1 MLDLVYIMIY
11 RVYKFIMPLIIR
23 LYTTAHSY
31 WEVIHRNSINLKEG
45 KGVYKIIYV
54 YNVYRYHKVIHYISN
69 IHIRTNF
76 EHLQKCHS
84 FLNKNS
90 TCVYLY
96 LAIPISSPH
105 QLIGTFRN
113 ELEILG
119 WVCSVLYQKQKM
131 LKVKHQGCQQDAV
144 WISIESQNLKDL
156 ICLFCQKPNWIKEIH
171 TIWATGILPIHKRLR
186 PSRRWCVYMWYMY
199 K

>member
-1 MLDLVYIMIY
+1 MLDLVYIIIY
-11 RVYKFIMPLIIR
+11 SIYKFIMPLIIR
-23 LYTTAHSY
+23 LYTTVHSY
-31 WEVIHRNSINLKEG
+31 WEVMHRNSINLKEG
-45 KGVYKIIYV
+45 KGIYKIIYV
-54 YNVYRYHKVIHYISN
+54 YNVYIYNKVIHYISN

-76 EHLQKCHS
+76 EHLQKFHS

-119 WVCSVLYQKQKM
+119 WNV
-131 LKVKHQGCQQDAV
+131 
-144 WISIESQNLKDL
+144 IES
-156 ICLFCQKPNWIKEIH
+156 LFSPVPEAENVESKTPRMSARCSLN
-171 TIWATGILPIHKRLR
+171 
-186 PSRRWCVYMWYMY
+186 
-199 K
+199 